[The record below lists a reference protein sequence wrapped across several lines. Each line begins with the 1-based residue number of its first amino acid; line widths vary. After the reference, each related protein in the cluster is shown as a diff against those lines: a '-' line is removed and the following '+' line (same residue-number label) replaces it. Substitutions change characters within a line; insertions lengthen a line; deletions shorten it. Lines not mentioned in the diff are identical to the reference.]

1 MLDASAL
8 LTLLQNEPGS
18 GAVAEML
25 PKAAISAVD
34 MAEVVTKLVKKTG
47 DPRTV
52 VEKLKLLNLRVLPW
66 DESAAYR
73 SGELAHLADK
83 GLSLGDR
90 ACLTQAI
97 ISNAMAATA
106 DKSWKDSQQIAD
118 RVILIR

>member
-1 MLDASAL
+1 
-8 LTLLQNEPGS
+8 
-18 GAVAEML
+18 
-25 PKAAISAVD
+25 
-34 MAEVVTKLVKKTG
+34 KL
-47 DPRTV
+47 R
-52 VEKLKLLNLRVLPW
+52 LLNLRVLPW

-73 SGELAHLADK
+73 SGEIAHLVDK

-106 DKSWKDSQQIAD
+106 DRSWKDSQQIAD